1 MHTTTHNRADGEVL
15 NAEFFRAQAQ
25 TCRIQLM
32 HTPLRERRYELQAR
46 ADLYEDMAT
55 RLDKN

>member
-1 MHTTTHNRADGEVL
+1 MTTAKQNRGEIL

-25 TCRIQLM
+25 TCRVQLM

-46 ADLYEDMAT
+46 AELYEDMAD
-55 RLDKN
+55 RLAKR